1 MNATGIKRGSL
12 IGIAGVSAMV
22 MLAGCG
28 NPAPSAEEAEDGP
41 ITLNVS
47 LWGDASR
54 ADLYQTAIDLYEE
67 ENPNITIDLQF
78 ADLTPYLERL
88 ATSAAAKDLPDVLWM
103 RDTHVGRY
111 AAGGA
116 LLDLS
121 SYIPDTIDVDNLGG
135 AAVSTGEVDGGV
147 YALPTHY
154 VGQAIVYNVD
164 LFDDNGL
171 DATEIETWDDF
182 ADVATELTDPAN
194 SFWGTN
200 DATLDPAQ
208 RGFEAWVR
216 QSGQEVFTE
225 DGGIG
230 FDADVATEWYEYWQ
244 ELRDAGAIP
253 PADIQTEAN
262 SAGLTNSVLAT
273 NRAAMSVVST
283 NHLTQLQ
290 ALTETPLALASLPVL
305 DDVSE
310 DWWFFPPILISAGAN
325 TEHPQAAAD
334 FINFILND
342 VDAGLLTGVNQG
354 APSSAEVRDELA
366 PELDEQQSAFVE
378 QISREQE
385 NPARAFPIRPEGS
398 EALTTALLR
407 AGEEIAYGRKTVDEA
422 VATLMDDAE
431 RALPGS

>member
-1 MNATGIKRGSL
+1 
-12 IGIAGVSAMV
+12 MV
-22 MLAGCG
+22 ILAGCG
-28 NPAPSAEEAEDGP
+28 NAAPAAQETEDGP
-41 ITLNVS
+41 ITLEVA
-47 LWGDASR
+47 LWGDAAR
-54 ADLYQTAIDLYEE
+54 ADLYQSAIDLYEE

-103 RDTHVGRY
+103 RDTHIGRY
-111 AAGGA
+111 AEGGA

-121 SYIPDTIDVDNLGG
+121 PYIPDTIDVANLGD

-154 VGQAIVYNVD
+154 VGQAIIYNTA
-164 LFDDNGL
+164 LLEENGL
-171 DATEIETWDDF
+171 DESDLASWDDY
-182 ADVATELTDPAN
+182 ADAAKELSDPAN
-194 SFWGTN
+194 NFWGSN

-208 RGFEAWVR
+208 RGFEAFVR
-216 QSGQEVFTE
+216 QNGQEVFSE

-230 FDADVATEWYEYWQ
+230 FDADVATDWYEYWQ
-244 ELRDAGAIP
+244 ELREAGAIP

-262 SAGLTNSVLAT
+262 SAGLTNSLLAT
-273 NRAAMSVVST
+273 NKAAMSVGST
-283 NHLTQLQ
+283 NHLTQYQ
-290 ALTETPLALASLPVL
+290 ALTEEPLALASLPVVNKAS
-305 DDVSE
+305 D

-354 APSSAEVRDELA
+354 APSSSEVRDALA
-366 PELDEQQSAFVE
+366 PELTDQQAEFVE
-378 QISREQE
+378 QISLEQQ
-385 NPARAFPIRPEGS
+385 NPSRPFPIRPEGS
-398 EALTTALLR
+398 EQLTTALLR